1 VQLSLA
7 VIGLA
12 LQVPS
17 WEQPVQTLIEKF
29 GPNPTTVPT
38 LLEFL
43 TLLPEEV
50 NGNTKIPISVSHLCY
65 DLFDFFNTQIR
76 MKSFMSEAAS
86 Y

>member
-50 NGNTKIPISVSHLCY
+50 NGNVKIPISVSQFCY
-65 DLFDFFNTQIR
+65 DLSDFFNTQIR
-76 MKSFMSEAAS
+76 MKSFKSEAAS